1 MEKQLL
7 ECVKNDKGRWQLT
20 IRVSP
25 AEFAQALETVYQL
38 CRDQLD
44 LPGVEKGQATRE
56 QAEAALGKDFF
67 YPQAAQQCCAQA
79 LEEAVAEQKLPV
91 VGYPDVESCSTDPQG
106 LLFTAL
112 YDEYPTAR
120 LGDYRRLRVHL
131 PEPAVE
137 DAEVTAMLEK
147 YALRAAKHTE
157 LDRPA
162 QEGDTVHIDVEGR
175 LDSGTPVPGGK
186 AEDYAVRL
194 GSHTLL
200 PQLEQGMV
208 GMSAGES
215 REIPLTFPKGYDK
228 ELEGRQAVF
237 TVTVNAVCRVD
248 VPAVD
253 EAFAREFF
261 ETDLATLRAE
271 VKQSALEDKLAQHR
285 AEKAEAIL
293 KQAAGQMDCLLP
305 ESMIRKEM
313 DDMMVEFG
321 QRLDRQGASLD
332 KYLEQMKLSQEEF
345 EQTARSSA
353 VYRLR
358 QQVLLREIAR
368 AEGLEADERA
378 RRRTA
383 DLMAEQYGSTTETV
397 LEALTDE
404 MLERE
409 TLRRLVVDFL
419 LAQ

>member
-7 ECVKNDKGRWQLT
+7 ECAKNEKGRWQLT

-25 AEFAQALETVYQL
+25 AEFAAALETVYQL
-38 CRDQLD
+38 CRDQLE
-44 LPGVEKGQATRE
+44 LPGVEKGTVTRA
-56 QAEAALGKDFF
+56 QAEEALGRDFF

-79 LEEAVAEQKLPV
+79 LKEAVEEQNLPV
-91 VGYPDVESCSTDPQG
+91 VGYPDVTACSTDEQG

-112 YDEYPTAR
+112 YDEYPTVK
-120 LGDYRRLRVHL
+120 LGDYRHLRVHL
-131 PEPAVE
+131 PEPTVE
-137 DAEVTAMLEK
+137 DTEVTALLEK
-147 YALRAAKHTE
+147 YALRAAKHIQ

-162 QEGDTVHIDVEGR
+162 QQGDTVHVDVEGT

-194 GSHTLL
+194 GSRTLL

-208 GMSAGES
+208 GMSAGET
-215 REIPLTFPKGYDK
+215 RRIPLTFPKEYSE
-228 ELEGRQAVF
+228 ELAGKDAVF
-237 TVTVNAVCRVD
+237 TVKVNAVCRVE

-285 AEKAEAIL
+285 AEKAETVL
-293 KQAAGQMDCLLP
+293 KLAAGQMDCMLP
-305 ESMIRKEM
+305 ESMIQKEM

-321 QRLDRQGASLD
+321 QRLDRQGMSME
-332 KYLEQMKLSQEEF
+332 KYLEQMKLSQEDF
-345 EQTARSSA
+345 DQTARSSA

-358 QQVLLREIAR
+358 QQALLRELAR
-368 AEGLEADERA
+368 AEGLEADDRA

-383 DLMAEQYGSTTETV
+383 DLMAQQYGSTTEVV